1 MSSENRKI
9 PVKSTSFSYW
19 QHLNALHPFIQARL
33 LSNIRKFLHDL
44 DQAVLR
50 GQAMA
55 REHHASCISVTK
67 EGVTIM
73 SQAELLS
80 TDIDLDQ
87 SLDSQP

>member
-1 MSSENRKI
+1 MRYTLLYRRGSFPISEN
-9 PVKSTSFSYW
+9 F
-19 QHLNALHPFIQARL
+19 N
-33 LSNIRKFLHDL
+33 DL

-67 EGVTIM
+67 EGLTIM

-87 SLDSQP
+87 SLTLSPNVTGVGER

>member
-1 MSSENRKI
+1 
-9 PVKSTSFSYW
+9 
-19 QHLNALHPFIQARL
+19 
-33 LSNIRKFLHDL
+33 
-44 DQAVLR
+44 
-50 GQAMA
+50 MA

-87 SLDSQP
+87 SSTLSPHVTGVGER